1 MLRKLFPC
9 LREQATFVAETN
21 CFWKSQKHFF
31 FSRKQKS
38 FPNNVGCAHK
48 TGTNIQGNDV
58 YAAMF
63 PCLRGLYRLRTGSCI
78 LVNIQ
83 SFSYFSKYRLKGQPA
98 SFSPRRAE
106 VNCSS
111 FLETNKIRLRKPYT
125 TIYEQEARRTDL
137 SHKPRTFLHK
147 SLLHQ
152 LPES

>member
-1 MLRKLFPC
+1 MRKC
-9 LREQATFVAETN
+9 YVN
-21 CFWKSQKHFF
+21 CFPVCV
-31 FSRKQKS
+31 RKQHLLPKQTVSEKVRNIS
-38 FPNNVGCAHK
+38 FFVGNK
-48 TGTNIQGNDV
+48 KVSPTMLGVRNNIQGNNV

-63 PCLRGLYRLRTGSCI
+63 PCLRALSRLRTGLCI

-111 FLETNKIRLRKPYT
+111 FLETNKIRLRKPYS

-137 SHKPRTFLHK
+137 SHKPRTFLYK